1 MVHIFF
7 DKKSFDK
14 KRIIRKLEK
23 RKVYSS
29 FDDDIWG
36 ADLADMQLSKCNK
49 EFYYLLLIF
58 IVIMHGFFLS
68 RKKRYYNY

>member
-29 FDDDIWG
+29 FDDIWG

-58 IVIMHGFFLS
+58 IVIMYGFFL
-68 RKKRYYNY
+68 